1 MAIEGITLF
10 VIIVTYNGKQ
20 WYDRCFGSLRKST
33 LPITTIVVDNASNDG
48 TAEYIKKNYPEIVLI
63 ESDKNLG
70 FGQANNKAMRYAL
83 DCGCDY
89 VFLLNQDAW
98 VEPDTLE
105 RLVSIHKHN
114 PEYGIVSPMHL
125 NEDKLSF
132 ENGFLHYISDNEI
145 VGLDFVNDLYFDNLE
160 DVYSIKYVN
169 AAAWLIPR
177 IILENIGGF
186 DPLFFHYG
194 EDDNYMSRVL
204 FHGYKIG
211 ICPCVRIVH
220 DADNK
225 GVRKTGK
232 QESRRRQQVSLLI
245 RFCDISNNESL
256 IAYIIYLI
264 RKTIT
269 KLLKFKLSLSK
280 RNFMDAIYLCKMYKK
295 IIYSRNINKS
305 CNGLNWIK

>member
-48 TAEYIKKNYPEIVLI
+48 TAEYIKKDYPEIVLI
-63 ESDKNLG
+63 ESDKNIG
-70 FGQANNKAMRYAL
+70 FGQANNMAMRYAL

-105 RLVSIHKHN
+105 RLVSIHKRN

-132 ENGFLHYISDNEI
+132 ENGFLHYLSDNHVIE
-145 VGLDFVNDLYFDNLE
+145 LDFVDDLYFHRLKE
-160 DVYSIKYVN
+160 IYPIQYVN
-169 AAAWLIPR
+169 AAAWLLPR
-177 IILENIGGF
+177 KTLETIGGF

-204 FHGYKIG
+204 YHGYKIG
-211 ICPCVRIVH
+211 ICPGIHIVH
-220 DADNK
+220 DAKNP
-225 GVRKTGK
+225 GVRKRGR
-232 QESRRRQQVSLLI
+232 EEARRRKRVILLI
-245 RFCDISNNESL
+245 RFSDVLKNEN
-256 IAYIIYLI
+256 IIPHIIYLI
-264 RKTIT
+264 RKTI
-269 KLLKFKLSLSK
+269 KSLLKGDMSMCISFVQDMKFLIKK
-280 RNFMDAIYLCKMYKK
+280 RNK
-295 IIYSRNINKS
+295 ITHHRKINK
-305 CNGLNWIK
+305 NIGMNWL

>member
-89 VFLLNQDAW
+89 VCLLNQDAW

-132 ENGFLHYISDNEI
+132 ENGFLHYLSDNHVIE
-145 VGLDFVNDLYFDNLE
+145 LEFVDDLYFHRLKE
-160 DVYSIKYVN
+160 IYPIQYVN
-169 AAAWLIPR
+169 AAAWLLPR
-177 IILENIGGF
+177 KTLETIGGF

-204 FHGYKIG
+204 YHDYKIG
-211 ICPCVRIVH
+211 ICPGIHIVH
-220 DADNK
+220 DAKNP
-225 GVRKTGK
+225 GVRKRSPA
-232 QESRRRQQVSLLI
+232 ESRRRHEVLLLVKYTNLCKPTTIGRDVSYFFRKAVKNLMHFKFSKAWCYFRDIVFLI
-245 RFCDISNNESL
+245 KNK
-256 IAYIIYLI
+256 
-264 RKTIT
+264 KTIHN
-269 KLLKFKLSLSK
+269 SVSVNK
-280 RNFMDAIYLCKMYKK
+280 RLGVAWL
-295 IIYSRNINKS
+295 
-305 CNGLNWIK
+305 